1 MNNTICGE
9 ALIDET
15 PLTVKTL
22 TANIVAS
29 SQQVSNI
36 LDLP

>member
-1 MNNTICGE
+1 MNNAICGE
-9 ALIDET
+9 ALIDKT
-15 PLTVKTL
+15 PLTIKTL

-29 SQQVSNI
+29 SQQFSNI